1 MPPRLPWE
9 QDLDV
14 PVPYLPQM
22 SCSFALDGDA
32 HGAHGLQCKKATDL
46 ILDSFSS
53 TSGNVAARA
62 TCPGETAMPSALICQ
77 PHAMHSPTPM
87 GMFQTLTPSPVL
99 VPCPGASAVRC
110 RVKETPSQAK
120 LVLLP
125 PASHGC
131 TGGTRRLTSL
141 HFKLGWP
148 LAGPS
153 ILKQQKKYMCLF
165 WLF

>member
-1 MPPRLPWE
+1 MPPCPPWE

-14 PVPYLPQM
+14 PVPYLPQT
-22 SCSFALDGDA
+22 SHSSALNGDA
-32 HGAHGLQCKKATDL
+32 HHAHGLQCKKTTDL

-62 TCPGETAMPSALICQ
+62 PCPGETAVPSASICQ

-87 GMFQTLTPSPVL
+87 GMLQTLTPCPVPML
-99 VPCPGASAVRC
+99 CPGASAVWC

-120 LVLLP
+120 LLLLP
-125 PASHGC
+125 PASHGG

-148 LAGPS
+148 LAGSS
-153 ILKQQKKYMCLF
+153 ILKQ
-165 WLF
+165 